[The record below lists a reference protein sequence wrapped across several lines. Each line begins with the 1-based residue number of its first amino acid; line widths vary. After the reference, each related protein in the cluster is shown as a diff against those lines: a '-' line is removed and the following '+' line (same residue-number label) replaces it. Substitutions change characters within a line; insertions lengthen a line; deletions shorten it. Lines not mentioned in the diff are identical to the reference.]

1 MKSKMNKLVVFLT
14 VFGLLTPAILLV
26 ANEGQAVVYAD
37 SLCVTERCLQAQA
50 AEEEARAKAREAAE
64 QRGTYQGE
72 VNRLAA
78 EVAVIQAEIDKNT
91 EEIAQLTVQIEAA
104 EAKIASLKILLTK
117 TITKLYLENET
128 TPLEILASAKS
139 IGDYTNRQAQQ
150 DSMKKKVKAIAD
162 DVKRTQEELERK
174 RSEAEVMREANQVR
188 RDDVSAKQAEQTTL
202 MLTWAGREAEY
213 ESQAK
218 ESQRIK
224 DEERRARQEYLD
236 SRTGGGIP
244 NAGDPDKGGYPY
256 ANECPWNLDAHETG
270 TGWGYVCECVSYT
283 GWKVYE
289 YSGYSPSYWGN
300 ANMWP
305 GSARARGFTVS
316 ETPRVNSVAVMMGG
330 QYGHVAWVEAIN
342 GDKLY
347 ISPYNYLI
355 NGQWGEYSEMWIN
368 ASAFDVYIYP

>member
-1 MKSKMNKLVVFLT
+1 MKKTTHKLVFFIA
-14 VFGLLTPAILLV
+14 VFGLLLPTISLV
-26 ANEGQAVVYAD
+26 VNQGQTTVYAD
-37 SLCVTERCLQAQA
+37 NLCVTERCLA
-50 AEEEARAKAREAAE
+50 AEAAEAAARQKAREAAE
-64 QRGTYQGE
+64 QKGTYQGE

-78 EVAVIQAEIDKNT
+78 EVAAIQAEIDKNS

-104 EAKIASLKILLTK
+104 EAKLASLKILLTK

-150 DSMKKKVKAIAD
+150 DSMKKKVKTIAD
-162 DVKRTQEELERK
+162 DVKKTQEELERK
-174 RSEAEVMREANQVR
+174 RKEAEVMREANQVR
-188 RDDVSAKQAEQTTL
+188 RDDVAAKQAAQTTL
-202 MLTWAGREAEY
+202 MLTWAGREAEF
-213 ESQAK
+213 ESQAQDNK
-218 ESQRIK
+218 RIK
-224 DEERRARQEYLD
+224 DEERRARQDYLD

-244 NAGDPDKGGYPY
+244 SAGDPNKGGYPY

-270 TGWGYVCECVSYT
+270 TGWGLVCECVSYT
-283 GWKVYE
+283 GWKFYE

-305 GSARARGFTVS
+305 GSARSRGFTVS

-330 QYGHVAWVEAIN
+330 AYGHVAWVEAIN

-347 ISPYNYLI
+347 ISQYNYLI
-355 NGQWGEYSEMWIN
+355 NGQWGEYSEMWIS
-368 ASAFDVYIYP
+368 ASAFDLYIYP